1 MSTRIAALAGTVL
14 LATAMNASAQTT
26 WDGSIFVNVSAGVHA
41 GSTDID
47 LSLAPTIYDEP
58 AAVATSRSAG
68 AGGVFDITG
77 GLMIRESLGGAISF
91 STRSSSG
98 DGTLTAS
105 IPDPIFFDRPRA
117 VTDTIG
123 DMGYSERWLGFLAAW
138 VVPAGEQ
145 LDVTVLA
152 GPAVAWV
159 NVDAPAA
166 VAVSEGATGP
176 DVTVTLD
183 SITKSFFGIQL
194 GVDVRYMLT
203 ETVGVGGFA
212 RFQRASGEVQG
223 GSDVTAGGF
232 QLGGGVRF
240 KF

>member
-1 MSTRIAALAGTVL
+1 MSTRIAALAGAAL
-14 LATAMNASAQTT
+14 LATAMNASAQTS
-26 WDGSIFVNVSAGVHA
+26 WDGSIFVNVSGGVHT

-47 LSLAPTIYDEP
+47 LSLDPTIYDEP
-58 AAVATSRSAG
+58 AAIAVSRSAG
-68 AGGVFDITG
+68 AGGVFDVTG
-77 GLMIRESLGGAISF
+77 GLMIRQNLGGALSF
-91 STRSSSG
+91 STRSSKG

-117 VTDTIG
+117 VTDVVR

-138 VVPAGEQ
+138 VVPAGER

-159 NVDAPAA
+159 KVDAPVA
-166 VAVSEGATGP
+166 VAVSEGAAAP
-176 DVTVTLD
+176 DVTLTLD
-183 SITKSFFGIQL
+183 SIDKSFFGVQL

-203 ETVGVGGFA
+203 DTFGVGGFA
-212 RFQRASGEVQG
+212 RFQRASGEIQG
-223 GSDVTAGGF
+223 GNDVTAGGF
-232 QLGGGVRF
+232 QLGGGIRL